1 MWSESKSD
9 FPNYFDRIYDMTW
22 EVYMYII
29 HSTIASIKCHARV
42 FASSQHE
49 HVSLSSFSKGSLV
62 AFFGSLTLDVL
73 PARLFTTAA
82 CPCGALVWLCVA
94 VAWPCVAV
102 ACPCVALVWLCVAAV
117 ALVVGGRMD
126 DSRVNTLNRIL
137 LVVSPVFTTQ
147 SLLAEHSWGV
157 RRVTSEAEI
166 FCGQEE

>member
-1 MWSESKSD
+1 
-9 FPNYFDRIYDMTW
+9 MTW

-29 HSTIASIKCHARV
+29 HSTTAKKPTSIKCYVRV

-94 VAWPCVAV
+94 VAWPCVALVGLCVAV

-157 RRVTSEAEI
+157 RRVTSEEI

>member
-1 MWSESKSD
+1 
-9 FPNYFDRIYDMTW
+9 
-22 EVYMYII
+22 MYII
-29 HSTIASIKCHARV
+29 HSTTAKKPTSIKCYVRV

-94 VAWPCVAV
+94 VAWPCVA
-102 ACPCVALVWLCVAAV
+102 LVGLCVAAV

-157 RRVTSEAEI
+157 RRVTSETEI